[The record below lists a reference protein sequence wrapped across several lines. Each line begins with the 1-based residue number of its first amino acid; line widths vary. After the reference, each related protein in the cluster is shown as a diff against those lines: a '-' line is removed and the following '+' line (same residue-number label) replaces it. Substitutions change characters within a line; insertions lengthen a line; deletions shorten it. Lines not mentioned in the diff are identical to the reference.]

1 VTTPDVTTVSVIE
14 KTRNGNR
21 SFSGV
26 RISTFFDYHIAMN
39 KAFVRE
45 PDSSEERCPAC
56 GAIGQPVQ
64 RRTVELHARPESV
77 GRIASVANFCPTP
90 RCDVVYFDMFERT
103 IPQSELRS
111 PVYPKDPQ
119 APICACFGLTVADI
133 DQDLAEGT
141 NQRTKACVLRAQ
153 SAEANCEAC
162 APNGRSC
169 VAAVQGYFL
178 QRRGLS

>member
-1 VTTPDVTTVSVIE
+1 
-14 KTRNGNR
+14 
-21 SFSGV
+21 
-26 RISTFFDYHIAMN
+26 MN

-45 PDSSEERCPAC
+45 PDSAEERCPEC

-64 RRTVELHARPESV
+64 RRTVEIHVRPGSAE
-77 GRIASVANFCPTP
+77 RIATVANFCPTAT
-90 RCDVVYFDMFERT
+90 CSVVYFDFFERT
-103 IPQSELRS
+103 LLQSDLRS
-111 PVYPKDPQ
+111 PIYPKDPQ
-119 APICACFGLTVADI
+119 APICACFGLTIADI

-153 SAEANCEAC
+153 SAEARCEEH

-169 VAAVQGYFL
+169 VAAVQSYFL